1 MLREW
6 AKQEIEFACK
16 REREL
21 SKDEED
27 AFYGI
32 ACYESAYKAFLSL
45 LEDEHSGF
53 SIGITKNILNRLIDG
68 KPLLPIEDTSDIW
81 GNEILV
87 NKDDVQYRSYQCKRM
102 SSLFKHVYPNGQVK
116 YSDINRYYCIDMD
129 DGATYTNGLVNN
141 LLDEMFPI
149 TMPYMPTSEHFKVYC
164 RDFLSDSKNGDY
176 DHTMINYIVKPNG
189 DKVDVKRCFAEYDG
203 HMREIPYDRYCL
215 DYLFSTWDKSEAD
228 FHLVDTKDCTLEE
241 DEDK

>member
-1 MLREW
+1 MLCEW

-27 AFYGI
+27 AFYGV

-53 SIGITKNILNRLIDG
+53 SIGKTRNILNRLIDG

-87 NKDDVQYRSYQCKRM
+87 NRDDVQYRLYQCKRM
-102 SSLFKHVYPNGQVK
+102 SSLFKHVYPDGTVK

-149 TMPYMPTSEHFKVYC
+149 TMPYK
-164 RDFLSDSKNGDY
+164 
-176 DHTMINYIVKPNG
+176 I
-189 DKVDVKRCFAEYDG
+189 
-203 HMREIPYDRYCL
+203 
-215 DYLFSTWDKSEAD
+215 
-228 FHLVDTKDCTLEE
+228 
-241 DEDK
+241 